1 MLSMQLDDESVTLV
15 LSIGPRKKYS
25 QDQMNAAL
33 EAVARGIPV
42 ATVAKIHSIPRVTL
56 MYKSSGR
63 LPTECRM
70 GPSTVLTTNEEDL
83 REKWSLSLDKVN
95 HPSQ

>member
-1 MLSMQLDDESVTLV
+1 MTGSRNAYVYQSLTLGV
-15 LSIGPRKKYS
+15 NDWYICKYGKIGPRKKYS

-42 ATVAKIHSIPRVTL
+42 ASAAKIHSVSRVTL

-70 GPSTVLTTNEEDL
+70 GPSTVLTTN
-83 REKWSLSLDKVN
+83 
-95 HPSQ
+95 